1 MAVKT
6 RNVGTSVTLECNGK
20 NNTRMLLEGIPLPSH
35 WKTTAKSTRYCQ
47 RCGARADQR
56 DRFCRICGVELSSRG
71 GEQLLTLE
79 GEPRNR
85 NLIKPRLILKL
96 FGNTV
101 MSIKEKVR
109 VFIMP
114 KQLEKQKPTPL
125 TEAVSQIP
133 HAEVEALVRKIQQLE
148 GEKEALRLKFRKQRF
163 GPLIASSL
171 LTLGVVALISS
182 IIFVSSILAFIG
194 LGLTFWGALFFFIK
208 PVAYVKA
215 KLLDPT
221 VVPSLIAVDKILSE
235 EACQGKGL
243 HLPPKYTEGCKE
255 GMVFIPASNEVAIS
269 SIDEITGE
277 KIFSKNPKGVYLLSP
292 GYGLAKLFEKELG
305 VDFSKVDLGYLQKNL
320 PRLLVEDLEV
330 VEEFSMDMEGE
341 IVEVRMVGSIYRDL
355 CHEVK
360 KLANICLLT
369 GCPMCSAIGCVLAK
383 VTGKPVAFEGD
394 KPSSDGLE
402 IQARYR
408 TIES

>member
-1 MAVKT
+1 
-6 RNVGTSVTLECNGK
+6 
-20 NNTRMLLEGIPLPSH
+20 MLLEGIPLLGH
-35 WKTTAKSTRYCQ
+35 WKTTTRSPPYCQ
-47 RCGARADQR
+47 RCGAKADQR
-56 DRFCRICGVELSSRG
+56 DRFCRICGAELTSRA
-71 GEQLLTLE
+71 EERSLTLE
-79 GEPRNR
+79 GKPRNR
-85 NLIKPRLILKL
+85 NVIKQRPILKL
-96 FGNTV
+96 FGNT
-101 MSIKEKVR
+101 MISIKEKIR
-109 VFIMP
+109 VFIMS
-114 KQLEKQKPTPL
+114 KHLEKPKPSPPI
-125 TEAVSQIP
+125 EAVSQVQ

-148 GEKEALRLKFRKQRF
+148 SEKEALRLKFRKRRF

-171 LTLGVVALISS
+171 LTLGAVAVISS
-182 IIFVSSILAFIG
+182 IVFFSSVLAFIG

-215 KLLDPT
+215 KLLNPT

-255 GMVFIPASNEVAIS
+255 GMVFIPASNEVAIP
-269 SIDEITGE
+269 SIDEMTGE

-305 VDFSKVDLGYLQKNL
+305 VDFSKVDLGYLEKNL

-330 VEEFSMDMEGE
+330 VEEFSMDVNGE
-341 IVEVRMVGSIYRDL
+341 FVEVRMVGSIYRDL

-360 KLANICLLT
+360 KLANICT
-369 GCPMCSAIGCVLAK
+369 RMGCPMCSAIGCVMAK

-394 KPSSDGLE
+394 KLSSDGLE

-408 TIES
+408 IIES

>member
-1 MAVKT
+1 
-6 RNVGTSVTLECNGK
+6 
-20 NNTRMLLEGIPLPSH
+20 
-35 WKTTAKSTRYCQ
+35 
-47 RCGARADQR
+47 
-56 DRFCRICGVELSSRG
+56 
-71 GEQLLTLE
+71 
-79 GEPRNR
+79 
-85 NLIKPRLILKL
+85 
-96 FGNTV
+96 
-101 MSIKEKVR
+101 MSIREKIQ

-114 KQLEKQKPTPL
+114 KQLEKPKPTPPI
-125 TEAVSQIP
+125 EAIPQIP
-133 HAEVEALVRKIQQLE
+133 YAEVETLVRKIQQLE
-148 GEKEALRLKFRKQRF
+148 SEKDALRLKFRRQRF

-171 LTLGVVALISS
+171 LTLGAVALLSS
-182 IIFVSSILAFIG
+182 IVFSSSILAFIG

-221 VVPSLIAVDKILSE
+221 VVPSLIAVDEILSE

-243 HLPPKYTEGCKE
+243 HLPPKHTEGCKE
-255 GMVFIPASNEVAIS
+255 GMVFIPASNEVVTP

-277 KIFSKNPKGVYLLSP
+277 KIFSSNSKGVYLLSP

-305 VDFSKVDLGYLQKNL
+305 VDLSKVDLDYLQKSL

-330 VEEFSMDMEGE
+330 VEEFSMDVEGGF
-341 IVEVRMVGSIYRDL
+341 VDVRMVGSIYRDL
-355 CHEVK
+355 CREVK

-383 VTGKPVAFEGD
+383 VTGNPVAFEGD
-394 KPSSDGLE
+394 KPSSNGLE

-408 TIES
+408 IIES